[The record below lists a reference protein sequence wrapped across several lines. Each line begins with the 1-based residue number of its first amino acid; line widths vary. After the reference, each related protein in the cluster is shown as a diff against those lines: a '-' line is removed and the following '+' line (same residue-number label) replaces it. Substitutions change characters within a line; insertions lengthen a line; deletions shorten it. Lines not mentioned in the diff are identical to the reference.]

1 MLLSTCGDPIWS
13 SVKTVSNLA
22 RSVSLEFSLLSLAVL
37 VVPLSSPW
45 IEEGGTMIRSLE
57 TLGSRVTVRRNSR
70 VVEREKKLSNFV
82 PNKGGQ
88 ELGRGR
94 HSQLAKCGI
103 VSPIS
108 TCQFGLLSRPC
119 PHPMLYSFFCSPA
132 LSLYIIVLKSTLSHP
147 NKREKHTFGNSIRP
161 C

>member
-1 MLLSTCGDPIWS
+1 
-13 SVKTVSNLA
+13 
-22 RSVSLEFSLLSLAVL
+22 
-37 VVPLSSPW
+37 
-45 IEEGGTMIRSLE
+45 MIRSLE